1 MESWLVAGALSLGVL
16 TSNAPGQAQ
25 TNEPTQARSFTWK
38 ANPSCATAD
47 ELIQRI
53 EARLPRLKLERRRDA
68 AVQIRIL
75 EVGAKVRA
83 ELVILLEDKEE
94 LTRSIE
100 ASDCKSALETISF
113 IAAVALDPGAER
125 PLMIRDVAEYEK
137 PTPLSPANEPDR
149 TEGSAITPADLLKAE
164 WRVGVTGSATWG
176 PAPSALFGGELY
188 VSQSQSHGGLWAPG
202 FRVSAG
208 YARRGGFQENAGRA
222 LFELFDGSL
231 DLCPSQ
237 WGGRSARLQVCGAAN
252 AGVLR
257 ATGSETF
264 QANQAIRPWAAL
276 GAALNLGYSP
286 TEPLWIDGRFGAVVP
301 LIRDEFLFDD
311 SAFHRVWP
319 VSLSASLGVALR
331 FR

>member
-16 TSNAPGQAQ
+16 TATRPGQAQ
-25 TNEPTQARSFTWK
+25 TDQPPQALGFTFQ
-38 ANPSCATAD
+38 ANRSCATDD
-47 ELIQRI
+47 ELIRRI

-68 AVQIRIL
+68 AVQIRIV
-75 EVGAKVRA
+75 EGAPKVRA

-100 ASDCKSALETISF
+100 ANDCKSALEAISF
-113 IAAVALDPGAER
+113 IASVALDPGAER
-125 PLMIRDVAEYEK
+125 PLMIREVAEEET
-137 PTPLSPANEPDR
+137 TPATRSKEPDNA
-149 TEGSAITPADLLKAE
+149 EGNTKSQAEPSIAE
-164 WRVGVTGSATWG
+164 WKIGIMGSATWG

-188 VSQSQSHGGLWAPG
+188 VSLSQSQGGIWAPG
-202 FRVSAG
+202 FRLRAG
-208 YARRGGFQENAGRA
+208 YARRGGFEESAGSA

-237 WGGRSARLQVCGAAN
+237 WGGRSARLQFCGAAN
-252 AGVLR
+252 AGALR

-264 QANQAIRPWAAL
+264 QANQAVRPWFAL
-276 GAALNLGYSP
+276 GGALNLGYSP
-286 TEPLWIDGRFGAVVP
+286 IEPLWVDGRFGAVLP

-311 SAFHRVWP
+311 SAFHRVWS
-319 VSLSASLGVALR
+319 VSFSASLGLALR